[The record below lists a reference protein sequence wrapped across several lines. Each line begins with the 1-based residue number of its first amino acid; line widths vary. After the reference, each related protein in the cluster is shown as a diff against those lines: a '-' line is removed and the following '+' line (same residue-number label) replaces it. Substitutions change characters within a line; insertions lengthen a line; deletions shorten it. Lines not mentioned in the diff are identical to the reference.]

1 MRARGL
7 ALALCAALLV
17 PWEARAG
24 EGAEVIVVRPPRAGK
39 VVEEAAVRLAGELRA
54 VGLSA
59 RFLDGTPG
67 VEGRVAIEEP
77 GGAFAAIAIVET
89 DGGAVADVWV
99 ADRAAKRTIVRRV
112 ALGDPGATNA
122 ASDLAVGSAELF
134 RASLLDLSD
143 VERRKLPGQV
153 ARWISEAPRP
163 AAVAPAT
170 DPARAGAADPARAA
184 AAAAPAEDAAATRA
198 PAASPPPRRARRRA
212 APRGRALGDLRLGLE
227 AGLAVLAGGFG
238 AVPGPYVRVDHRL
251 PAGFSLRGTFVP
263 PVAERRLEAPAGSVA
278 LGQTAALVGVS
289 HAAGGDAWPVH
300 PVIAIDAVV
309 YHLTVD
315 GRANPPHRD
324 RRQAWLTA
332 GVSLGGGVG
341 VRLLPQLTALAQ
353 LDVLLLAREPVVTIA
368 GAEVGRTG
376 RPVFLPSLGLR
387 LGF

>member
-17 PWEARAG
+17 PREARAG
-24 EGAEVIVVRPPRAGK
+24 EGAEVIVVRPPRAGTLI
-39 VVEEAAVRLAGELRA
+39 EEAAVRLAGELRA
-54 VGLSA
+54 AGLSA

-67 VEGRVAIEEP
+67 VEGRAQIEAP

-89 DGGAVADVWV
+89 EGGAVADVWV

-112 ALGDPGATNA
+112 ALGDPGTTNA

-143 VERRKLPGQV
+143 VERRKLPEQV
-153 ARWISEAPRP
+153 VRWISEAPRP

-170 DPARAGAADPARAA
+170 EPARAGAA
-184 AAAAPAEDAAATRA
+184 AAPAGRPAATRTS
-198 PAASPPPRRARRRA
+198 AAPPRRAPRSA
-212 APRGRALGDLRLGLE
+212 APRGRAPGDLRLGLE
-227 AGLAVLAGGFG
+227 AGIAVLAGGFG
-238 AVPGPYVRVDHRL
+238 AVPGPYVRVDHGL
-251 PAGFSLRGTFVP
+251 PSGFRLRGTFVP
-263 PVAERRLEAPAGSVA
+263 AAVERRLDAPAGSVA

-289 HAAGGDAWPVH
+289 YAAGGEVWPVH
-300 PVIAIDAVV
+300 PVIAIDAGV
-309 YHLTVD
+309 YHLSVD

-324 RRQAWLTA
+324 RRQTWLTA
-332 GVSLGGGVG
+332 GVSLGGGLG